1 MNSEIQV
8 SGGQTLVVSRPT
20 PPPIPVAPARQAP
33 TSNPTTTAVR
43 TAVAPAPRPGNPSRP
58 QGPRPGGSRTPNRG
72 PSRGGQGRRPA
83 GRGPAGRG
91 RRERSSGVHFGPSR
105 SQDTQPIKKQ
115 PPRNPDAMY
124 LIPLGGLE
132 EIGRNSAAVEYKGDV
147 IVIDL
152 GLMFPNENMYG
163 IDYIIPDISPLAGK
177 EKNIKGV
184 IITHAHYDHFGGVPH
199 LLPKLGNPP
208 IYGSEFTMRLVEKRQ
223 MDFPQYAKPKVNIV
237 KPKQLFT
244 LGKFEIETFHV
255 NHSVPNA
262 FGVVVRTPAGSIAF
276 TGDFKF
282 DHKPVNDLPADE
294 VHLTQLGEKGISVLY
309 TDSTGAEREGHS
321 MSESIIEGNLEKILT
336 EHPNQRIIAA
346 TFSSMI
352 DRLQQLVSIAEK
364 YGRKVAIDGYS
375 MKTNVAIAKEIGFMD
390 YRPETI
396 ITPEM
401 SNKLPPGKVLVLCTG
416 AQGEDNAVLM
426 RIVNKE
432 HRSLE
437 LQAGDVVIFS
447 SSVIPGN
454 EASVQLVKDAIYK
467 QGAEVIHYKMMDIHS
482 GGHGH
487 RDDLQH
493 MINLTKPQYLIP
505 AHGYFSFRAEHAKMA
520 VSNGFD
526 RNKCLL
532 PANGEVIEITP
543 QKVRLSGETYEIKH
557 IMVDGLGVGDIGSV
571 VLRDRQ
577 VLAADGMVVVIST
590 IDGRTG
596 EVVGEP
602 DLITRGFIYA
612 KEQQQLVRDIRH
624 QIRQIIGRQSGKNHG
639 GEPNWAHLKNNLRD
653 EIGQFI
659 FQQTERHPMVLP
671 VIVEV

>member
-1 MNSEIQV
+1 MSPI
-8 SGGQTLVVSRPT
+8 PT
-20 PPPIPVAPARQAP
+20 PPPVRPKAQTAPVQTTPRRVSLTPAGSMPTKKFIPRKPMGHGP
-33 TSNPTTTAVR
+33 VR
-43 TAVAPAPRPGNPSRP
+43 RGAGAPRRSA
-58 QGPRPGGSRTPNRG
+58 RG
-72 PSRGGQGRRPA
+72 A
-83 GRGPAGRG
+83 GG
-91 RRERSSGVHFGPSR
+91 RREKSSGVHFGPPR
-105 SQDTQPIKKQ
+105 TFEMPIIKQ

-124 LIPLGGLE
+124 LLPLGGLE
-132 EIGRNSAAVEYKGDV
+132 EIGRNCATVEYKGDIV
-147 IVIDL
+147 VIDI

-223 MDFPQYAKPKVNIV
+223 TDFPNYAKPKVNIV
-237 KPKQLFT
+237 KPKEVFR

-282 DHKPVNDLPADE
+282 DTNPVNDLPADE
-294 VHLTQLGEKGISVLY
+294 AHLQELGKKGVTVLY

-321 MSESIIEGNLEKILT
+321 ISEKVVEGNLEKIFA
-336 EHPNQRIIAA
+336 EHPNQRIITA

-352 DRLQQLVSIAEK
+352 DRLQQMVSIAEK
-364 YGRKVAIDGYS
+364 HGRKVAVDGYS

-390 YRPETI
+390 YRKETV
-396 ITPEM
+396 ITPEE

-432 HRSLE
+432 HKSLE
-437 LQAGDVVIFS
+437 INAGDVVIFS

-454 EASVQLVKDAIYK
+454 EASVQLVKDQIYK

-493 MINLTKPQYLIP
+493 MINLVQPRYLIP

-520 VSNGFD
+520 VDNGFP
-526 RNKCLL
+526 RSNALL
-532 PANGEVIEITP
+532 PANGEVVEIVDNKARIT
-543 QKVRLSGETYEIKH
+543 KEVYDIKH
-557 IMVDGLGVGDIGSV
+557 VMVDGLGVGDVGSV

-577 VLAADGMVVVIST
+577 TLASDGMVVVIAT
-590 IDGRTG
+590 VDGRSG
-596 EVVGEP
+596 EIIGQP
-602 DLITRGFIYA
+602 DIISRGFIYM
-612 KEQQQLVRDIRH
+612 KEHQQLIKDTRE
-624 QIRQIIGRQSGKNHG
+624 QIRIVISKHLSRQRSM
-639 GEPNWAHLKNNLRD
+639 EQNWAHVKEAVRD
-653 EIGQFI
+653 DIGTFL
-659 FQQTERHPMVLP
+659 FQRTERRPMVLP

>member
-1 MNSEIQV
+1 MLQPNPV
-8 SGGQTLVVSRPT
+8 S
-20 PPPIPVAPARQAP
+20 PPPPPVRPLARPASP
-33 TSNPTTTAVR
+33 VLT
-43 TAVAPAPRPGNPSRP
+43 APRAATKPH
-58 QGPRPGGSRTPNRG
+58 
-72 PSRGGQGRRPA
+72 PA
-83 GRGPAGRG
+83 GRGAPRRNYGGNRSGAPRGPRGRG
-91 RRERSSGVHFGPSR
+91 RREQSSGLHFGPPRTVEVPSLN
-105 SQDTQPIKKQ
+105 Q
-115 PPRNPDAMY
+115 PPRNPDGMY

-132 EIGRNSAAVEYKGDV
+132 EIGRNSAAVEYKGD
-147 IVIDL
+147 IIIIDL
-152 GLMFPNENMYG
+152 GLMFPSENMYG

-208 IYGSEFTMRLVEKRQ
+208 IYGSEFTMRLVQKRQ
-223 MDFPQYAKPKVNIV
+223 ADFPNYAKPIVNIV
-237 KPKQLFT
+237 KPKEIFR

-282 DHKPVNDLPADE
+282 DHKPVNDMPADE
-294 VHLTQLGEKGISVLY
+294 EHLKLLGEKGISVLY

-321 MSESIIEGNLEKILT
+321 TSESVVETNLEKLFAA
-336 EHPNQRIIAA
+336 HPNQRIIAA

-352 DRLQQLVSIAEK
+352 DRLQQLVSVAEK
-364 YGRKVAIDGYS
+364 HGRKVAVDGYS
-375 MKTNVAIAKEIGFMD
+375 MKTNVEIAKEIGFMD
-390 YRPETI
+390 FKKETI
-396 ITPEM
+396 ITTEQ
-401 SNKLPPGKVLVLCTG
+401 SNKYPPGKVLILCTG

-432 HRSLE
+432 HRNLE

-454 EASVQLVKDAIYK
+454 EASVQMVKDAIYK
-467 QGAEVIHYKMMDIHS
+467 QGAEVYHYKMMDIHS

-487 RDDLQH
+487 RDDLMH
-493 MINLTKPQYLIP
+493 MINLTKPKYLIP
-505 AHGYFSFRAEHAKMA
+505 AHGYFSFRAEHAKLA
-520 VSNGFD
+520 VSNGFS
-526 RNKCLL
+526 RGNILL

-543 QKVRLSGETYEIKH
+543 DKVKLSGEKYDIKH
-557 IMVDGLGVGDIGSV
+557 VMVDGLGVGDIGNV

-577 VLAADGMVVVIST
+577 ALASDGMVVVIAT

-602 DLITRGFIYA
+602 DFISRGFIYM
-612 KEQQQLVRDIRH
+612 KEQQALVRDTRDYIRNLIE
-624 QIRQIIGRQSGKNHG
+624 QQSGRQHG
-639 GEPNWAHLKNNLRD
+639 GEPNWAHLKSNLRD
-653 EIGQFI
+653 GLGQFL
-659 FQQTERHPMVLP
+659 FQRTERRPMVLP

>member
-1 MNSEIQV
+1 MNQV
-8 SGGQTLVVSRPT
+8 PT
-20 PPPIPVAPARQAP
+20 PPPVRPRQPVAPVIGVP
-33 TSNPTTTAVR
+33 R
-43 TAVAPAPRPGNPSRP
+43 TATPAKAPVRHPRPARRPGNGRP
-58 QGPRPGGSRTPNRG
+58 QQGNGGRRQ
-72 PSRGGQGRRPA
+72 QGRRPH
-83 GRGPAGRG
+83 RG
-91 RRERSSGVHFGPSR
+91 REKSSGIPFGPSR
-105 SQDTQPIKKQ
+105 LQEPVLVKQ
-115 PPRNPDAMY
+115 PPRNPDGMY

-132 EIGRNSAAVEYKGDV
+132 EIGRNSAAVEYKGD
-147 IVIDL
+147 IIIIDL

-184 IITHAHYDHFGGVPH
+184 IVTHAHYDHFGGVPH

-223 MDFPQYAKPKVNIV
+223 ADFPMYAKPKVNIV
-237 KPKQLFT
+237 KRKEKFR

-282 DHKPVNDLPADE
+282 DTNPVNDLPADE
-294 VHLTQLGEKGISVLY
+294 VHLQEIGKEGVTILY

-321 MSESIIEGNLEKILT
+321 LSEKAVETNLDKIFS
-336 EHPNQRIIAA
+336 EHPNQRIITA

-352 DRLQQLVSIAEK
+352 DRLQQMVSIAEK
-364 YGRKVAIDGYS
+364 HGRKVAVDGYS

-390 YRPETI
+390 FKPGTI
-396 ITPEM
+396 ITPEE
-401 SNKLPPGKVLVLCTG
+401 SNKLAPGKVLILCTG

-437 LQAGDVVIFS
+437 INAGDVVIFS

-454 EASVQLVKDAIYK
+454 EASVQLVKDQIYR

-493 MINLTKPQYLIP
+493 MIDLVQPKFLIP

-520 VSNGFD
+520 VMNGFP
-526 RNKCLL
+526 RSNALL
-532 PANGEVIEITP
+532 PANGEVVEIVDN
-543 QKVRLSGETYEIKH
+543 KARLNGEKYTINH
-557 IMVDGLGVGDIGSV
+557 IMVDGLGVGDVGEV

-577 VLAADGMVVVIST
+577 LLAEDGMVVVLATVDGHSGEIIGDPDIIS
-590 IDGRTG
+590 
-596 EVVGEP
+596 
-602 DLITRGFIYA
+602 RGFIYM
-612 KEQQQLVRDIRH
+612 KEHQQLVAETREEIRKVIAKH
-624 QIRQIIGRQSGKNHG
+624 ISKQHG
-639 GEPNWAHLKNNLRD
+639 TEQNWAHVKEAVRD
-653 EIGQFI
+653 EIGTYL
-659 FQQTERHPMVLP
+659 FQKTERRPMILP

>member
-1 MNSEIQV
+1 
-8 SGGQTLVVSRPT
+8 
-20 PPPIPVAPARQAP
+20 
-33 TSNPTTTAVR
+33 
-43 TAVAPAPRPGNPSRP
+43 
-58 QGPRPGGSRTPNRG
+58 
-72 PSRGGQGRRPA
+72 
-83 GRGPAGRG
+83 
-91 RRERSSGVHFGPSR
+91 
-105 SQDTQPIKKQ
+105 
-115 PPRNPDAMY
+115 
-124 LIPLGGLE
+124 
-132 EIGRNSAAVEYKGDV
+132 
-147 IVIDL
+147 
-152 GLMFPNENMYG
+152 
-163 IDYIIPDISPLAGK
+163 
-177 EKNIKGV
+177 
-184 IITHAHYDHFGGVPH
+184 
-199 LLPKLGNPP
+199 
-208 IYGSEFTMRLVEKRQ
+208 
-223 MDFPQYAKPKVNIV
+223 
-237 KPKQLFT
+237 
-244 LGKFEIETFHV
+244 
-255 NHSVPNA
+255 
-262 FGVVVRTPAGSIAF
+262 
-276 TGDFKF
+276 
-282 DHKPVNDLPADE
+282 
-294 VHLTQLGEKGISVLY
+294 
-309 TDSTGAEREGHS
+309 
-321 MSESIIEGNLEKILT
+321 MSESVIETNLDKILS

-426 RIVNKE
+426 RVVNRE

-454 EASVQLVKDAIYK
+454 EASVQLVKDQIYK

-543 QKVRLSGETYEIKH
+543 QKVRISGEKYDIKH

-577 VLAADGMVVVIST
+577 ELASDGMVVLIATV
-590 IDGRTG
+590 DGRSG
-596 EVVGEP
+596 ELVGEP
-602 DLITRGFIYA
+602 DLISRGFIYM
-612 KEQQQLVRDIRH
+612 KEQQQLVNDIRKQVRH
-624 QIRQIIGRQSGKNHG
+624 IIGRQSGKGHG
-639 GEPNWAHLKNNLRD
+639 GEPNWMHLKTNLRD
-653 EIGQFI
+653 EIGTFI
-659 FQQTERHPMVLP
+659 FQQTEPRPMVLP

>member
-1 MNSEIQV
+1 MNQI
-8 SGGQTLVVSRPT
+8 PT
-20 PPPIPVAPARQAP
+20 PPPVRPRQPVAPVIGVP
-33 TSNPTTTAVR
+33 R
-43 TAVAPAPRPGNPSRP
+43 TATPAKAPARHPRPARRPGNGRP
-58 QGPRPGGSRTPNRG
+58 QQGNGGRRQ
-72 PSRGGQGRRPA
+72 QGRRPH
-83 GRGPAGRG
+83 RG
-91 RRERSSGVHFGPSR
+91 REKSSGIPFGPSR
-105 SQDTQPIKKQ
+105 LQEPVLVKQ
-115 PPRNPDAMY
+115 PPRNPDGMY

-132 EIGRNSAAVEYKGDV
+132 EIGRNSAAVEYKGD
-147 IVIDL
+147 IIIIDL

-184 IITHAHYDHFGGVPH
+184 IVTHAHYDHFGGVPH

-223 MDFPQYAKPKVNIV
+223 ADFPMYAKPKVNIV
-237 KPKQLFT
+237 KRKEKFR

-282 DHKPVNDLPADE
+282 DTNPVNDLPADE
-294 VHLTQLGEKGISVLY
+294 VHLQEIGKEGVTILY

-321 MSESIIEGNLEKILT
+321 LSEKAVETNLDKIFS
-336 EHPNQRIIAA
+336 EHPNQRIITA

-352 DRLQQLVSIAEK
+352 DRLQQMVSIAEK
-364 YGRKVAIDGYS
+364 HGRKVAVDGYS

-390 YRPETI
+390 FKPGTI
-396 ITPEM
+396 ITPEE
-401 SNKLPPGKVLVLCTG
+401 SNKLAPGKVLILCTG

-437 LQAGDVVIFS
+437 INAGDVVIFS

-454 EASVQLVKDAIYK
+454 EASVQLVKDQIYR

-493 MINLTKPQYLIP
+493 MIDLVQPKFLIP

-520 VSNGFD
+520 VMNGFP
-526 RNKCLL
+526 RSNALL
-532 PANGEVIEITP
+532 PANGEVVEIVDN
-543 QKVRLSGETYEIKH
+543 KARLNGEKYTINH
-557 IMVDGLGVGDIGSV
+557 IMVDGLGVGDVGEV

-577 VLAADGMVVVIST
+577 LLAEDGMVVVLATVDGHSGEIIGDPDIIS
-590 IDGRTG
+590 
-596 EVVGEP
+596 
-602 DLITRGFIYA
+602 RGFIYM
-612 KEQQQLVRDIRH
+612 KEHQQLVAETREEIRKVIAKH
-624 QIRQIIGRQSGKNHG
+624 ISKQHG
-639 GEPNWAHLKNNLRD
+639 TEQNWAHVKEAVRD
-653 EIGQFI
+653 EIGTYL
-659 FQQTERHPMVLP
+659 FQKTERRPMILP